1 MAITAVA
8 EHSSIMVILVVNKIG
23 QGKKRHRYLK
33 LFDINSYGVYASV
46 LQ

>member
-1 MAITAVA
+1 MNWKKSKGGSKLQIT
-8 EHSSIMVILVVNKIG
+8 NKIG